1 MIKRL
6 LVGTVMVFAAAS
18 FTLAQNTNSS
28 ITVRPR
34 KTAPATN
41 ANTNKVADSSKANV
55 AQKSTDAQKST
66 EVQKPATAQPTPRK
80 TETKP
85 KVAETPG
92 SQSVIAAFNALIDG
106 IRHADVKAVTTI
118 YLNSPRLILFNNNG
132 TVTRGWEQLRRNRE
146 GSYREMKDVK
156 LDVRDLSITML
167 GRDGAVVSCLWTQSQ
182 TYKGAPET
190 ATGRMTLVFR
200 RVGKDWKAIHLH
212 TSPDRPD
219 PSRVLPSEQVPTGTP
234 SPTQD

>member
-1 MIKRL
+1 MFKRL
-6 LVGTVMVFAAAS
+6 LVAAVTVVVTSSAA
-18 FTLAQNTNSS
+18 LAQNSNSS
-28 ITVRPR
+28 TTVRPR
-34 KTAPATN
+34 VTTPAT
-41 ANTNKVADSSKANV
+41 SKPKA
-55 AQKSTDAQKST
+55 AEPQKSTD
-66 EVQKPATAQPTPRK
+66 VQKPATTQPTVQR
-80 TETKP
+80 TSAKP

-92 SQSVIAAFNALIDG
+92 SQAVVTTFNELING
-106 IRHADVKAVTTI
+106 IRRSDVKAVTNV
-118 YLNSPRLILFNNNG
+118 YVNSPRLILFNSNG
-132 TVTRGWEQLRRNRE
+132 TVTRGWEQMRRNRE
-146 GSYREMKDVK
+146 SAYPDMKDVK

-219 PSRVLPSEQVPTGTP
+219 PSRVLPSESAPASP
-234 SPTQD
+234 SSPTP